1 MKEITKDMTVGK
13 PGKLIFDFA
22 LSLMLGNVFQQLYTF
37 ADTVIVGRYLGANA
51 LAALGATERLI
62 YMMFGC
68 IQGITQGFSIGISQ
82 KFGNREYGDMRS
94 RIACSCYLSFFAA
107 LFLTLAGLL
116 LCFPV
121 LRILNTPW
129 DIIFLSEE
137 YLRILYLGVPVSVLY
152 NLMAAVLRAV
162 GDGRTPLKAVTIAS
176 LVNIGLDI
184 LFVVVFKTG
193 IGGAALATV
202 LAQLLSAL
210 YCLFVMARVE
220 VIRLHRADFQ
230 RRAGQARTLLMLGMP
245 MGFQN
250 IITGLGGVLVQRV
263 INGFGVTFLVGFT
276 AARKLY
282 GLLETA
288 ATSYGYAAAAYTG
301 QNMGAGLTG
310 RIRRGLR
317 EAGIPGCIT
326 AYGMS
331 FVMVVF

>member
-37 ADTVIVGRYLGANA
+37 ADTVIVGRYLGVNA

-82 KFGNREYGDMRS
+82 KFGSREYGDMRS

-107 LFLTLAGLL
+107 VLLTLTGLC

-121 LRILNTPW
+121 LRILNTPG

-176 LVNIGLDI
+176 LVNIGLDV

-202 LAQLLSAL
+202 LAQLFSAV

-230 RRAGQARTLLMLGMP
+230 RRAGEAKTLLMLGMP

-288 ATSYGYAAAAYTG
+288 ATSYGYAVAAYTG
-301 QNMGAGLTG
+301 QTVEM
-310 RIRRGLR
+310 
-317 EAGIPGCIT
+317 
-326 AYGMS
+326 
-331 FVMVVF
+331 